1 MTFTQDSCKKHSVEI
16 NVPNQRIPVYKEC
29 GKLGLSGGNEDLKIS
44 SRDMKL
50 GVVQVYVKMKQLTE
64 ESFTINWKY

>member
-1 MTFTQDSCKKHSVEI
+1 MTFTKDSCKKHSVEI
-16 NVPNQRIPVYKEC
+16 IVPNQRIPVYKEC
-29 GKLGLSGGNEDLKIS
+29 GKLGLSGENEDVKIS

-50 GVVQVYVKMKQLTE
+50 GLVQVHVKMKQLIE

>member
-1 MTFTQDSCKKHSVEI
+1 MEI

-29 GKLGLSGGNEDLKIS
+29 GKLGLSGGNKDVKIS
-44 SRDMKL
+44 SRDVKL
-50 GVVQVYVKMKQLTE
+50 GVVQVHVKMKQLTE

>member
-16 NVPNQRIPVYKEC
+16 NVPNKRIPVYEEC
-29 GKLGLSGGNEDLKIS
+29 GKLGLSGGTEDLKIS

-50 GVVQVYVKMKQLTE
+50 GLVQVHVKMKQLIE